1 MTTTTPQSAIEPR
14 LFKHDYESD
23 MMTLAMGP
31 HHPSTHGVLQIMLRL
46 DGEIV
51 VEAEPVIGFLHR
63 SLEVMGQSRPWIQ
76 YTAVLDRIDYLATI
90 HSEVPYCVA
99 AERIAGL
106 DVPERAQWLRT
117 LMMELNRIHSHLLW
131 VGTFLLDMGA
141 TTIVMYALRERELIL
156 DIMEEISG
164 MRMMNN
170 YTRIGGVRYD
180 ITPRAVEMLREFIA
194 SFPKAYW
201 DMDAIMTANPIVRK
215 RLIGKGIL
223 TRQQALDFGAVGPIS
238 RASGVDFDLRRDR
251 PDFVYDKLDFNVPV
265 YEEGDNYARYKVR
278 MDEMLESLKMVE
290 QCLDMM
296 PEGPHKVEKP
306 KIGPMWKAPAGEAYA
321 EVESARGILG
331 TYVVSDGTANPMRTK
346 LRGASFSNLHAFA
359 QTLVG
364 INISEVVVLLGTY
377 DVILPEIDR

>member
-1 MTTTTPQSAIEPR
+1 MTTTLPNTMEDK
-14 LFKHDYESD
+14 LFKHDYKSD
-23 MMTLAMGP
+23 LMTLAMGP
-31 HHPSTHGVLQIMLRL
+31 HHPSTHGVLQLMLKL

-63 SLEVMGQSRPWIQ
+63 SMDRMGQDRPWIQ
-76 YTAVLDRIDYLATI
+76 FTAALNRVDYLATI

-106 DVPERAQWLRT
+106 EVPERAQWLRV

-141 TTIVMYALRERELIL
+141 TTIVMYSLRERELIL
-156 DIMEEISG
+156 DIMEEITG

-180 ITPRAVEMLREFIA
+180 LTPKSVEMLREFLKN
-194 SFPKAYW
+194 FPKAYW
-201 DMDAIMTANPIVRK
+201 DMDAIMSANPIVRS
-215 RLIGKGIL
+215 RLIGKGTL
-223 TRQQALDFGAVGPIS
+223 TYEQAVDFGAMGPIS
-238 RASGVDFDLRRDR
+238 RASGVDFDLRRDC

-265 YEEGDNYARYKVR
+265 YTEGDNYARYKVR

-296 PEGPHKVEKP
+296 PEGPVKVEKP

-331 TYVVSDGTANPMRTK
+331 TYVVSDGGATPMRTK

-377 DVILPEIDR
+377 DVVLPEIDR

>member
-1 MTTTTPQSAIEPR
+1 MTTTPQSTLAPA

-23 MMTLAMGP
+23 LMTLAMGP
-31 HHPSTHGVLQIMLRL
+31 HHPSTHGVLQIMLKL
-46 DGEIV
+46 DGEVV

-63 SLEVMGQSRPWIQ
+63 SMERMGQERPWIQ
-76 YTAVLDRIDYLATI
+76 YTAALNRVDYLATI

-106 DVPERAQWLRT
+106 EVPERAQWLRV

-141 TTIVMYALRERELIL
+141 TTIVMYSLRERELIL
-156 DIMEEISG
+156 DIMEEVTG

-180 ITPRAVEMLREFIA
+180 MTPNSIEKTREFIK
-194 SFPKAYW
+194 SFPQALS
-201 DMDAIMTANPIVRK
+201 DMEAIITGNPIVRG
-215 RLIGKGIL
+215 RLIGKGLL
-223 TRQQALDFGAVGPIS
+223 TKQQAIDFGAMGPIS

-251 PDFVYDKLDFNVPV
+251 PDFVYDKLDFKVPV
-265 YEEGDNYARYKVR
+265 FQEGDNFARYMVR
-278 MDEMLESLKMVE
+278 MEEMKESLRMVE

-296 PEGPHKVEKP
+296 PEGPVKVEKP

-331 TYVVSDGTANPMRTK
+331 TYVVSDGSGNPMRTK

-364 INISEVVVLLGTY
+364 INISEVVILLGTY
-377 DVILPEIDR
+377 DVVLPEIDR